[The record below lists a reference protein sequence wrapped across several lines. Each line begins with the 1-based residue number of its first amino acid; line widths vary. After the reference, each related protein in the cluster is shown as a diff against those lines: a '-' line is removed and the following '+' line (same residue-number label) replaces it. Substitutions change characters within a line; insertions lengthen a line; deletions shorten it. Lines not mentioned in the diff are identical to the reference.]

1 MREPADMHETQQDR
15 DRMANMEPVREERE
29 RPADIQQAREERA
42 RIDANRDPNQRPLPG
57 TTPTEPRMNES
68 RVPESRA
75 TEPRTSEARMP
86 EPRINEPR
94 INEAREAH
102 MTDESR
108 QATMH
113 RDDRTSEP
121 TPLFGTDEA
130 DGFRHR
136 WESVQADFVDDPRH
150 AVEDADKLVSDAI
163 QRLSKVFA
171 EERTNLEQQWK
182 RGDDV
187 STEDL
192 RLALTKYRSFF
203 ERLLAA

>member
-1 MREPADMHETQQDR
+1 MREPVENMNETQQER
-15 DRMANMEPVREERE
+15 ERAANIERSREEREERE

-42 RIDANRDPNQRPLPG
+42 RMEANHDPSRRPLPG
-57 TTPTEPRMNES
+57 TTDPRM
-68 RVPESRA
+68 
-75 TEPRTSEARMP
+75 TEAQ
-86 EPRINEPR
+86 
-94 INEAREAH
+94 AAH

-108 QATMH
+108 HQMV
-113 RDDRTSEP
+113 RQPDSSSGSRP

-130 DGFRHR
+130 SGFRDR
-136 WESVQADFVDDPRH
+136 WETVQGEFVDDPRH
-150 AVEDADKLVSDAI
+150 AVEDADRLVSDAI

-171 EERTNLEQQWK
+171 NERSTLEQQWK

-187 STEDL
+187 DTEDL